1 MRVIFEEELK
11 QVADDLDRMAHDVRK
26 AITRSGNALLNSDV
40 EAAQAVIDGDT
51 EIDRLESSVIEQS
64 VMLLA
69 KQNPVATDLRVIV
82 STLRLATTFER
93 MGDLARHIAE
103 IARSTYPD
111 SALVPESRK
120 LFQEMENF
128 LGIAADRLITM
139 LANRDSQIAEEIIKD
154 DDTLD
159 GLHRQAT
166 ALALSSAWRG
176 SNQQLVDLVLLSRF
190 MERLGDHAVSAAS
203 RVIYVGSGFDA
214 SKEPHTVDAD

>member
-111 SALVPESRK
+111 SALVPESK
-120 LFQEMENF
+120 EVFQQMENF
-128 LGIAADRLITM
+128 LGVAADRLITM
-139 LANRDSQIAEEIIKD
+139 LTNRDSQIAEEIIKD

-166 ALALSSAWRG
+166 ALALSSTWHG

-203 RVIYVGSGFDA
+203 RVIYVVSGFAA
-214 SKEPHTVDAD
+214 SKEPHTIDAD